1 MYPMYQM
8 EDNMI
13 TLQDCIAFSELETE
27 TLRVVAAH
35 FSLPDMIAAQ
45 FAGARMQMPAAGSA
59 AIAPVFQSQVSRP
72 Q

>member
-1 MYPMYQM
+1 M
-8 EDNMI
+8 EDSMI
-13 TLQDCIAFSELETE
+13 TLQDCIAFSELDTD

-45 FAGARMQMPAAGSA
+45 CVGAQMQMPAASA
-59 AIAPVFQSQVSRP
+59 AIAPIIQRQVSRP

>member
-1 MYPMYQM
+1 M

-13 TLQDCIAFSELETE
+13 TLQDCIAFSELDTD

-45 FAGARMQMPAAGSA
+45 CAGAQMQMPAGSA
-59 AIAPVFQSQVSRP
+59 AIAIIQRQVSRP

>member
-1 MYPMYQM
+1 
-8 EDNMI
+8 MI
-13 TLQDCIAFSELETE
+13 TLQDCIAFSQLDTD
-27 TLRVVAAH
+27 TLHVVAAH

-59 AIAPVFQSQVSRP
+59 AIAPVFQSPVSRP